1 MATLAKETRTRT
13 VRDYLADAAFIA
25 FIFECD
31 APGWRGWKEKSH
43 HDDSS
48 REAFE
53 KAKYILTH
61 IDEFNQ
67 LSDEE
72 KAELKER
79 IRHRRC
85 VAKKV
90 SK

>member
-1 MATLAKETRTRT
+1 LSATLPAG
-13 VRDYLADAAFIA
+13 AAGKRRA
-25 FIFECD
+25 TTTTPR
-31 APGWRGWKEKSH
+31 ARP
-43 HDDSS
+43 S
-48 REAFE
+48 R
-53 KAKYILTH
+53 KTKYILTH

-85 VAKKV
+85 VAKKI